1 MFSSLDRID
10 IVLRGKD
17 GRDEYVQT
25 DHRAA
30 EEIEEERELSAVF
43 ALTRVLNAKRNVA
56 EGLPEPVVQYVMQ
69 HRPPDFLVPVIQ
81 AAGGII
87 LFGPHTDLDAHAAAR
102 EAGLG
107 PMRARSALVAGLPD
121 DVMRPPARAG

>member
-1 MFSSLDRID
+1 MTVSRLESLVVAARGTFERVDGPADLPPANSVDLLLID
-10 IVLRGKD
+10 WSERDPGWGPQITAWRD
-17 GRDEYVQT
+17 G
-25 DHRAA
+25 
-30 EEIEEERELSAVF
+30 AVP
-43 ALTRVLNAKRNVA
+43 APR
-56 EGLPEPVVQYVMQ
+56 
-69 HRPPDFLVPVIQ
+69 
-81 AAGGII
+81 II